1 MKKFTFQV
9 IFLAY
14 VLILSGIWIYQTG
27 AVDENTTSKISEV
40 ILVVMIASFLILAIY
55 LIVKRNMLKKSG
67 SSTDDELTFKITQ
80 KAAASAYYVSL
91 VVWLVLIYWQSHI
104 LASSNVMIGYGVIAM
119 ALSYVFFWLYY
130 NAKGIGY
137 EE

>member
-9 IFLAY
+9 VFLAY

-27 AVDENTTSKISEV
+27 TVEENTTSKASEV
-40 ILVVMIASFLILAIY
+40 ILVLMIASFLILAIY
-55 LIVKRNMLKKSG
+55 LLIKQRYLKKNG
-67 SSTDDELTFKITQ
+67 VTTDDELTFKITQ
-80 KAAASAYYVSL
+80 KAASSSYYVSL
-91 VVWLVLIYWQSHI
+91 TIWLVLIYWQSHL
-104 LASSNVMIGYGVIAM
+104 LAASNVMIGYGVIAM

-130 NAKGIGY
+130 NAKGVGY